1 MTGYFGHSNDSL
13 FASADEMA
21 GNYTPHN
28 NNPGPAP
35 TRNTPT
41 HHGFV
46 PTRDTTT
53 HHGFAPTRN
62 TPTQHAFTP
71 ARSFPT
77 QIPTHTPASTGSNGY
92 HSIRSIDI
100 EDMELN
106 YPMPEEIEIWRQAE
120 HPDSIN
126 KLLNVTG
133 DMCQETFRGA
143 AQMLSHANPETFE
156 MPLEVRSLHFT
167 PLKQPLTIAQSRFIC
182 MKVDRDADM
191 RYCLANGAVTNL
203 PSCNDR
209 INAVW
214 RERDGQRVFM
224 MFSISGAKEF
234 CAMAEMV
241 GPVQNGSMP
250 GWSKAGCQGYVLL
263 SLILPNHTNYVTAS
277 FYSPSS
283 T

>member
-28 NNPGPAP
+28 NNHESAP
-35 TRNTPT
+35 TRDTPT

-46 PTRDTTT
+46 PTRGTPA
-53 HHGFAPTRN
+53 HHGFVPTRD
-62 TPTQHAFTP
+62 TPTQPAFTP
-71 ARSFPT
+71 PRNVPT
-77 QIPTHTPASTGSNGY
+77 QTPASRGSNG
-92 HSIRSIDI
+92 HHPIHSIDI

-106 YPMPEEIEIWRQAE
+106 YPMPDDIEIWRQAE

-126 KLLNVTG
+126 KLLNITG

-156 MPLEVRSLHFT
+156 MPLEVSSLYFT
-167 PLKQPLTIAQSRFIC
+167 VLEQPLTIAQSRFIC
-182 MKVDRDADM
+182 MKVDRDSDM
-191 RYCLANGAVTNL
+191 RYCLTNGAVTNL

-234 CAMAEMV
+234 CAMAEML

-250 GWSKAGCQGYVLL
+250 GWSKAGCEGYVLL
-263 SLILPNHTNYVTAS
+263 SLTPPNRTNCMTAS
-277 FYSPSS
+277 S
-283 T
+283 